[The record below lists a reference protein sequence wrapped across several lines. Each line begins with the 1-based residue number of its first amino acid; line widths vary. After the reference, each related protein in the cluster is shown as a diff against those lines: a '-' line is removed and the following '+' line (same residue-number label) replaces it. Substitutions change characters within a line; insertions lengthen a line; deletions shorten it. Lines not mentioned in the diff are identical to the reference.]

1 MNHGHTKHYSFGSH
15 NGRVEPDGESKRETS
30 SSNVLLPVRTN
41 KHRSVNQHTNP
52 APSSTVT
59 PSGDCLHD
67 CPLQGEATP
76 AVLCWRAETS
86 NTH

>member
-1 MNHGHTKHYSFGSH
+1 MDTPSTIAS
-15 NGRVEPDGESKRETS
+15 
-30 SSNVLLPVRTN
+30 VRTMAGLN
-41 KHRSVNQHTNP
+41 LTGKASERRAAATSFFLSQQTTHRSVNQHTNP

-59 PSGDCLHD
+59 PSGDCRHD

-76 AVLCWRAETS
+76 AVLCWRAETN